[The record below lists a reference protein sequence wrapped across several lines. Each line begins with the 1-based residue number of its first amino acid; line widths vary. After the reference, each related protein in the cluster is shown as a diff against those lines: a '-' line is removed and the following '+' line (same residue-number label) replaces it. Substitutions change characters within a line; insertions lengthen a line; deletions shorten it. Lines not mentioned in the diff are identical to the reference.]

1 MVYCLI
7 NHKKASNKLFK
18 KLSLLSVYTVLLNFN
33 ISADMTSLTAHNEQ
47 PDTTKPTKYQW
58 VNSSYVGYAWSTN
71 TGISNPDT
79 NTFRQVVA
87 GDTDDAKLSST
98 SYAGIALS
106 RFVKDW
112 LAIGFAYEIYNSFS
126 YQNIH
131 VGSVVADPLASTSTE
146 VFGDK
151 FTRSFAL
158 VHQSALC
165 SLYLNMPEK
174 YKLTYGIFA
183 IEPIIGGG
191 LGVGINYMTGFQT
204 VGLTATTPYTQV
216 TTVGLASLKNSLAGF
231 VHLGVGFKPKS
242 TAATFGVGY
251 RYYVGGNFS
260 TGSQFVF
267 YDATNG
273 GDLVDAAPWTGTIK
287 TNQLNVFL
295 DFEF

>member
-1 MVYCLI
+1 MACCLI
-7 NHKKASNKLFK
+7 CHKKASIKLFK
-18 KLSLLSVYTVLLNFN
+18 KLFLFLIFLDFN
-33 ISADMTSLTAHNEQ
+33 ITADMTSLAAHNEQ
-47 PDTTKPTKYQW
+47 SDGNNITKYQW

-71 TGISNPDT
+71 TGITNPDAS
-79 NTFRQVVA
+79 TFRQVVA

-98 SYAGIALS
+98 SYAGISLS

-112 LAIGFAYEIYNSFS
+112 IAVGFAYEIYNSFS
-126 YQNIH
+126 YQNVH
-131 VGSVVADPLASTSTE
+131 VGSVVSDPLTTTSKE

-151 FTRSFAL
+151 FTRTFAL

-165 SLYLNMPEK
+165 SLYLNIPDE

-183 IEPIIGGG
+183 IEPVIGGG
-191 LGVGINYMTGFQT
+191 LGIGINYMTSFQT

-231 VHLGVGFKPKS
+231 ASLGVGFKPKS
-242 TAATFGVGY
+242 TAATFGIGY
-251 RYYVGGNFS
+251 RYYVGGKFS
-260 TGSQFVF
+260 SGSQFVF

-273 GDLVDAAPWTGTIK
+273 GDLVDAAPWVGTIK